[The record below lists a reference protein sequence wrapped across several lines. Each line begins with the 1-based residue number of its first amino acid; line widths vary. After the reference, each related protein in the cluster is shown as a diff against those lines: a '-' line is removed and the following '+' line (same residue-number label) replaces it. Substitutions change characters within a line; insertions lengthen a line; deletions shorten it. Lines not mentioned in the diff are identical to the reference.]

1 MLEFLA
7 YKLRIHMY
15 MCTRAPYVLLALIA
29 PSRRQRTCNSLRPDG
44 VETELTTVKRTRNT
58 TTTVQRQSRARAAA
72 AAEALHPDSLPVSVC
87 RCVLLQPQS
96 QSLSRCP
103 LSLSGY
109 LSLSP
114 SLTIVRI
121 FHCAFAFAFVR
132 RAKRHVNWLLV
143 VRATATTTTSTTTKP
158 PQSPSSSVVVST
170 CP

>member
-1 MLEFLA
+1 
-7 YKLRIHMY
+7 MY
-15 MCTRAPYVLLALIA
+15 IYVCVLVHLTFCLALLA

-44 VETELTTVKRTRNT
+44 VETELTTVKRTWN

-158 PQSPSSSVVVST
+158 QSPSSSVVVST